1 MTKNREMPKWAAKVD
16 AIFQI
21 VIACAVVGL
30 AILFIVGVAWIITM
44 PVPVSVWIND
54 DEAIQMEISP
64 VSAIT
69 GEIKVSSIDPKKQV
83 IIEVLGSIQR
93 YYWNDKD
100 QILNVTRAEVE
111 KMIADHQEKG
121 GE

>member
-1 MTKNREMPKWAAKVD
+1 MTKNHEMPKWAAKVD

-21 VIACAVVGL
+21 VIASAVVGL
-30 AILFIVGVAWIITM
+30 AILVIVGVAWIIM
-44 PVPVSVWIND
+44 LPVPVSVWIND

-64 VSAIT
+64 ISAIT
-69 GEIKVSSIDPKKQV
+69 GEIKVSSIDPEKQV